1 MRDERGRAKHREP
14 GLRLAPGCPIA
25 EILSIDEE
33 AWDADNVKTKLNEIV
48 ERRHRIA
55 HSADA
60 LPGSTKTRPIRRP
73 YIEEAIRVIRAVG
86 HAVAEVTA

>member
-1 MRDERGRAKHREP
+1 MGPSRR
-14 GLRLAPGCPIA
+14 
-25 EILSIDEE
+25 ILSIDEE
-33 AWDADNVKTKLNEIV
+33 AWDADDVKAKLDEIV

-55 HSADA
+55 HSADV

-73 YIEEAIRVIRAVG
+73 YIDEAIRVIRAVG